1 MAIGNEH
8 PLHGRRKRSNMLLGL
23 VLFGFVGL
31 VFAITIVKMAGGAS
45 LEAYDHTT
53 RYSIEPKSGADK

>member
-1 MAIGNEH
+1 MSGADNKTSD
-8 PLHGRRKRSNMLLGL
+8 RRKRNNMLLGL